1 MEENNIQNPAE
12 LQPGMGLSGGKYVIE
27 KKIGEGGFGITYR
40 AIQTGLNRAVCI
52 KEYFLAGRCVRDVQ
66 ARTIHVQGTGEDL
79 FEKYRAA
86 FVKEAQTLAALHHQG
101 IVEVI
106 DIFNENNT
114 SYMVMPFI
122 EGRSLQGI
130 VEKNGPL
137 SYPEAVNYIA
147 QVANAVGYVHD
158 HHILHRDIK
167 PDNIMITADNKA
179 VLIDFG
185 SAREFEEDKMQ
196 AQTSMVTHGYAPP
209 EQYSRNSRKGA
220 YTDIYAI
227 GATLYFV
234 LTGRVPVEA
243 AARLAEPMPE
253 PRELNPQLPEEA
265 NRTIMKA
272 MQIKPQD
279 RNQSIT
285 EFMDDLL
292 NTAPSQPVPPATAP
306 APSAPAKEKPAAAPQ
321 QTQAAPAMPQKKK
334 SHAALWIILGLVLL
348 AALGAG
354 AYFFLLGDKSS
365 ASQGEAANHVD
376 EYNKAVAKCERV
388 ANVWGE
394 NTDSLLF
401 ARDLMDNTIRP
412 LEEKYAKEMPEVYN
426 KLQNI
431 ADAIFPKL
439 KVAAKKYADHAV
451 ELIREDNDPETII
464 GELEY
469 SLEIFDD
476 PSVRQTLN
484 DYKELHGITDTL
496 QAATEEAATPAPTQ
510 APARTQ
516 TSRPQ
521 PAAQAAQQR
530 PTTDDND
537 SYERTGEIGN
547 STSRQ
552 NQVYSRVNNNTGSIN
567 NVNQIPSRTN
577 SNSNT
582 NNSSNEVRPSLR
594 AVPKSN

>member
-1 MEENNIQNPAE
+1 
-12 LQPGMGLSGGKYVIE
+12 
-27 KKIGEGGFGITYR
+27 
-40 AIQTGLNRAVCI
+40 
-52 KEYFLAGRCVRDVQ
+52 
-66 ARTIHVQGTGEDL
+66 
-79 FEKYRAA
+79 
-86 FVKEAQTLAALHHQG
+86 
-101 IVEVI
+101 
-106 DIFNENNT
+106 
-114 SYMVMPFI
+114 
-122 EGRSLQGI
+122 
-130 VEKNGPL
+130 
-137 SYPEAVNYIA
+137 
-147 QVANAVGYVHD
+147 
-158 HHILHRDIK
+158 
-167 PDNIMITADNKA
+167 
-179 VLIDFG
+179 
-185 SAREFEEDKMQ
+185 
-196 AQTSMVTHGYAPP
+196 
-209 EQYSRNSRKGA
+209 
-220 YTDIYAI
+220 
-227 GATLYFV
+227 
-234 LTGRVPVEA
+234 
-243 AARLAEPMPE
+243 
-253 PRELNPQLPEEA
+253 
-265 NRTIMKA
+265 MKA

-279 RNQSIT
+279 RHQSIA

-412 LEEKYAKEMPEVYN
+412 LEEKYAKEMPEIYN

-496 QAATEEAATPAPTQ
+496 QAATEEAATPA
-510 APARTQ
+510 RTQ
-516 TSRPQ
+516 TARSQ
-521 PAAQAAQQR
+521 PAPQAAQQR

-577 SNSNT
+577 SNSNA
-582 NNSSNEVRPSLR
+582 NSSNEVRPTSR